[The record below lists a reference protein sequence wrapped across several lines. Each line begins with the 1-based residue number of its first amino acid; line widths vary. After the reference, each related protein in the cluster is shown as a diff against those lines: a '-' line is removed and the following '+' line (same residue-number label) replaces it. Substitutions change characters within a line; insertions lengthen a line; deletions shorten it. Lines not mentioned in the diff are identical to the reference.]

1 MFEYVSCVVVRN
13 IYLYVMQPFSEA
25 IYVACLCSC
34 LELVTSKN
42 IWDVREIVKELY
54 FVRMNEYCDFT
65 DITCTCNA
73 WSPIVNLAA
82 E

>member
-1 MFEYVSCVVVRN
+1 MVRN

-25 IYVACLCSC
+25 IYVACLCSS

-54 FVRMNEYCDFT
+54 FVRINEYCDFT